1 MIKLDYF
8 FESLNHDSR
17 DSRIYIYIHILLYC
31 KTLCNVLM
39 FDVHVFS
46 VWGRC
51 RSWSL
56 CITWWNPIS
65 QCLSCGFVWKQRK
78 TPFHSWWI
86 YSLSSFSWCSVGLN
100 HQFRHRNS
108 HCCIL
113 HLSSIVRLAPAWLP
127 YSWPARAQV
136 DGHPCRK
143 HFGGRAGTCFGAS
156 RDDRNCKNPSKSK
169 DLEASCWSI
178 IWVGFF
184 SDHLLLGPFGISWWS
199 LFWPFFL
206 LGPNHSFCSQ
216 KWYIFAWFQDIKAPP
231 RKDTLK
237 FRPKWC
243 GVRKGVP
250 FAADISSSIFRS
262 KNGKHKPTWKSAR
275 ARCTSGWKS
284 NDRNPATMMGL
295 GQSLWKNLIS
305 GWFANSFGIFW
316 ATNFPIW

>member
-1 MIKLDYF
+1 
-8 FESLNHDSR
+8 
-17 DSRIYIYIHILLYC
+17 
-31 KTLCNVLM
+31 M

-136 DGHPCRK
+136 DGHHAGSTSVGEP
-143 HFGGRAGTCFGAS
+143 GRVLGLQGTIEIAKS
-156 RDDRNCKNPSKSK
+156 IEIQRPWSKL
-169 DLEASCWSI
+169 LEHHLGWIFLRSSSARALWHQLVVS
-178 IWVGFF
+178 VLAFF
-184 SDHLLLGPFGISWWS
+184 P
-199 LFWPFFL
+199 

-262 KNGKHKPTWKSAR
+262 KMASINDVEISEGQVHLWVEIQRPKSSDDDGLR
-275 ARCTSGWKS
+275 AI
-284 NDRNPATMMGL
+284 
-295 GQSLWKNLIS
+295 SLKEYDLRLICQ
-305 GWFANSFGIFW
+305 
-316 ATNFPIW
+316 